1 MAMCEKLEK
10 CPFYQGKMTM
20 DSGIGSI
27 FKKKYC
33 EGDKTIC
40 ARYIVATTL
49 GPNFVPDTLFP
60 KWQVIPASYN
70 KASNPAVAPEPRKKE
85 SVTKSRE
92 FIFKAFNSSIH
103 C

>member
-20 DSGIGSI
+20 DSGIGSM

-33 EGDKTIC
+33 EGGKTIR

-60 KWQVIPASYN
+60 NMNDRV
-70 KASNPAVAPEPRKKE
+70 KAILAENGK
-85 SVTKSRE
+85 
-92 FIFKAFNSSIH
+92 
-103 C
+103 